1 MSSRSLD
8 SSAANAPR
16 AWRAVPWA
24 WLAGIIVVVSRR
36 LWSNL
41 SLILAIAAGFT
52 VAVAIVVSIPV
63 YAEAVGYRI
72 LREELTSTVNG
83 TKRPPFA
90 FMYRYLGSM
99 SGAIAPDKLS
109 AIDTFFAEQLPNRLG
124 LNITGQTRFISTD
137 KIPLK
142 LTAAGG
148 GQPLGWVSMAYA
160 DKIADHIDIFEGRMP
175 QATSIDEPM
184 EVLLSA
190 EFAYG
195 LGLQPGEVYYVF
207 AQRDAPE
214 KSMIPIRVAGI
225 WQPKD
230 PGDDYWFYSPD
241 VLRETLFTAE
251 ESFTTQLLAANEKPV
266 HVALWYVVADGSV
279 LRSSDVPAFG
289 ARIDRA
295 TAEANK
301 ILKGVRLDVSPI
313 DALLRHITR
322 VKQLTTTLTIFS
334 IPVLGLIAY
343 FVVLVAGLVVQRQ
356 SNEIAVLRS
365 RGASRGQVLGIYLI
379 EWVIIGL
386 VAISVGVGVGQLSA
400 IAMTWTR
407 SFLDFRPIDEFLP
420 IGMSQ
425 DAWSRAVQIV
435 GLMLIAALIPAF
447 FTSKFTIVSF
457 KSERA
462 RATQKP
468 FWQRAYLDILLMIP
482 IGYGW
487 WMLKQQGSLGMINGA
502 GVVDPFNNP
511 LLLIAPSLFIF
522 ASALIAVR
530 IFPMLMQFL
539 EFFTRYLPGIA
550 GITALRYLSRT
561 PRAYSGPV
569 LLLIVTLSLA
579 GFTASMAKSLDTNL
593 LERNRYIAG
602 GDVMLF
608 DMGQDTGGGNAA
620 APGSVEAA
628 MVETTT
634 TEDAK
639 LTGPKYFFL
648 PVTDYLSIPGVAH
661 ATRVANTKARIVV
674 NSKTLDA
681 HYYGIDR
688 LEFPQVAYWR
698 ADFADQSLGELMNLL
713 ADDPSSVLVDKAYAK
728 MVNLRIG
735 DSFFIQMNNLDSTVN
750 VPVVVKGYINLFP
763 TAYPSEGPVVV
774 GNLEYSFDMQGG
786 QYPYDVWLRL
796 TDEDTVSDDDIY
808 RGSITLGMRTFMR
821 EFAPKVIKAERLRP
835 ERQGFFGLLS
845 VGFIAAAFLSMLGF
859 LFYSILAFQRRFVE
873 LGMLRAIGLS
883 TAQLGTL
890 LAIEQTFIIGVA
902 VITGTFISV
911 SASNLFIPFLQLPSY
926 ERDLFPPFAVQI
938 ATEQILIIYAVFGIL
953 LVATVA
959 ITVVLLRRMKL
970 FQAVKLG
977 EAI

>member
-8 SSAANAPR
+8 SSAVTAPR

-24 WLAGIIVVVSRR
+24 WLTGIVVVVGRR

-41 SLILAIAAGFT
+41 ALILAIAAGFT

-72 LREELTSTVNG
+72 LREELTSTLNG

-99 SGAIAPDKLS
+99 SGSVAPDSMPK
-109 AIDTFFAEQLPNRLG
+109 IDEYFATQLPSRLG
-124 LNITGQTRFISTD
+124 LDITGQTRFLATD

-142 LTAAGG
+142 LTAQGG
-148 GQPLGWVSMAYA
+148 GQPLGWVAIAYA
-160 DKIADHIDIFEGRMP
+160 DNIGDHIDVLEGRLP
-175 QATSIDEPM
+175 QATTIDEPM
-184 EVLLSA
+184 EVMLA
-190 EFAYG
+190 ADFAYG
-195 LGLQPGEVYYVF
+195 LGLQPDEIYYVF

-214 KSMIPIRVAGI
+214 KSMIPIRVSGI
-225 WQPKD
+225 WQPRD
-230 PGDDYWFYSPD
+230 PSDDYWFYSPD

-251 ESFTTQLLAANEKPV
+251 ESFTRHLLAANEKPIN
-266 HVALWYVVADGSV
+266 VALWYLVADGTV

-295 TAEANK
+295 TSEANK

-313 DALLRHITR
+313 DALMRHITR
-322 VKQLTTTLTIFS
+322 VRQLTTTLTIFS

-365 RGASRGQVLGIYLI
+365 RGASRIQVLGIYSI
-379 EWVIIGL
+379 EWVVIGL
-386 VAISVGVGVGQLSA
+386 AAISVGVGVGQLAA

-407 SFLDFRPIDEFLP
+407 SFLDFRPIEEFLP

-425 DAWSRAVQIV
+425 DAWSRAIQIV

-447 FTSKFTIVSF
+447 FTSKYTIVSF

-487 WMLKQQGSLGMINGA
+487 WMLQQQGSLGMINGA

-530 IFPMLMQFL
+530 LFPMMMQLL

-602 GDVMLF
+602 SDVMLF
-608 DMGQDTGGGNAA
+608 DMGQDTGGSSPS
-620 APGSVEAA
+620 APGSIESA
-628 MVETTT
+628 MVTNTDDT
-634 TEDAK
+634 K

-648 PVTDYLSIPGVAH
+648 PITDYASVPGVAH
-661 ATRVANTKARIVV
+661 ATRVANTKVRVV
-674 NSKTLDA
+674 INSNPIDA

-688 LEFPQVAYWR
+688 LDFPQVAYWR

-713 ADDPSSVLVDKAYAK
+713 ADDPSGVLVDKAFAK

-735 DSFFIQMNNLDSTVN
+735 DSFFIQMNNLDATVN
-750 VPVVVKGYINLFP
+750 VPVVVKGFVNLFP
-763 TAYPSEGPVVV
+763 TAYPSEGPIVV

-796 TDEDTVSDDDIY
+796 VEESTVSYDDVY
-808 RGSITLGMRTFMR
+808 RGTITLGMKTFIR
-821 EFAPKVIKAERLRP
+821 EFSPQVINAERLRP

-890 LAIEQTFIIGVA
+890 LAIEQTFIIGIA
-902 VITGTFISV
+902 VLAGTFISIT
-911 SASNLFIPFLQLPSY
+911 ASNLFIPFLQLPSY

-938 ATEQILIIYAVFGIL
+938 ATEQILIIYAVFGVV